1 MKLIAQGLVVAI
13 LGLVI
18 LMPVSTITNVQ
29 ATTNQPLAEIE
40 MSCHWRLLNDK
51 SSSRRVELLKFRYLF
66 NSYLSINVFSLIV
79 SEFT

>member
-40 MSCHWRLLNDK
+40 MSCHWRLLNE
-51 SSSRRVELLKFRYLF
+51 VKFRYLF

-79 SEFT
+79 V

>member
-40 MSCHWRLLNDK
+40 MSCQWRLLNE
-51 SSSRRVELLKFRYLF
+51 VKFRYLF

-79 SEFT
+79 V